1 MAGVDITEDVRIY
14 PILAEL
20 RECLRAALGDGA
32 PCFVGILVG
41 PDTPAEYVGECDD
54 ADDDGV
60 SCGAA
65 YVALTSAYQTD
76 RFPEPIQYPTCNAVM
91 AYNISVGILRCTPIG
106 EEDGGPISVED
117 LERITLRS
125 LSDMKAIRFAIQCCF
140 QRAFPKVKVVMG
152 NFTPIP
158 SEGGV
163 VGGEW
168 PIIVREDI
176 EA

>member
-1 MAGVDITEDVRIY
+1 MAGVDITEDRRIY

-20 RECLRAALGDGA
+20 SACLCTALGDGA
-32 PCFVGILVG
+32 PCFCGILVG
-41 PDTPAEYVGECDD
+41 PDTPVEYVGDCEDSHGE
-54 ADDDGV
+54 A

-65 YVALTSAYQTD
+65 YVSLTGAFLTE
-76 RFPEPIQYPTCNAVM
+76 RFPEPIQYPTCNGVM
-91 AYNISVGILRCTPIG
+91 AYTLSVGVLRCTPLG
-106 EEDGGPISVED
+106 EEDGGPISTED
-117 LERITLRS
+117 LQRITLRS
-125 LSDMKAIRFAIQCCF
+125 LSDMKAIRYAIMCCF
-140 QRAFPKVKVVMG
+140 QNAFSKVKVVMG
-152 NFTPIP
+152 TFTPIP